1 MDLCGSVLAPSHYRI
16 CAEIWAQARIIVI
29 PTVCNTT
36 QSCLKSHPSAAS
48 APPYGAKRQLP
59 PQTVSGLPHQTR
71 QEGARAPQEQRMGNS
86 LLKVR
91 PLPTARVGVAVLDS
105 NSLPQRAYPSLRTGT
120 GSFLSQLDVCLQAH
134 RLDPMPPH
142 VSW

>member
-1 MDLCGSVLAPSHYRI
+1 
-16 CAEIWAQARIIVI
+16 
-29 PTVCNTT
+29 
-36 QSCLKSHPSAAS
+36 
-48 APPYGAKRQLP
+48 
-59 PQTVSGLPHQTR
+59 
-71 QEGARAPQEQRMGNS
+71 MGNS

-91 PLPTARVGVAVLDS
+91 PLPTARVGVAVLES

-134 RLDPMPPH
+134 RLDLMPPH